1 MIDLEWGKIITV
13 FISSA
18 VKLGLVG
25 VPAAVFAFK
34 FSFLETLLICSSGGI
49 FGVFVFTYLIDV
61 ILKGWDLLFNK
72 YLVGRLTRRLKV
84 FLDKLFPGRN
94 KKKKIFNSKNR
105 FIIRA
110 KKNFGLIGIAII
122 SPVLL
127 SIPLGVFLAVRFF
140 KDKKMIIFWMSLS
153 VVFWTV
159 VLYLLFHFFYSTF
172 AGYFTS

>member
-13 FISSA
+13 FVSSA

-34 FSFLETLLICSSGGI
+34 FSFIETLIVCSSGGI
-49 FGVFVFTYLIDV
+49 FGVFVFTYLID
-61 ILKGWDLLFNK
+61 IIWKGLDLLFNR
-72 YLVGRLTRRLKV
+72 YLMGRITRRVRHLW
-84 FLDKLFPGRN
+84 DKLFPNRD
-94 KKKKIFNSKNR
+94 KTKKIFSRKNR
-105 FIIRA
+105 FIIHA
-110 KKNFGLIGIAII
+110 KKNFGLIGIAVV

-140 KDKKMIIFWMSLS
+140 PDKKKIIFWMSAS

-159 VLYLLFHFFYSTF
+159 VLYLLFHFFHSTF
-172 AGYFTS
+172 EKYFS